1 MFLSTIFNITIISN
15 FENIFK
21 VKNIEI
27 VGLTRNEQINIKNDL
42 KIFENKN
49 IFRIKKKEIIQI
61 LNEFNFINY
70 FTINKK
76 FPSKI
81 IIFVKKTDLL
91 GATFFKGEKLYIGNN
106 GKFINVFDL
115 DNIKGLPI
123 IFGKFPI
130 KDYLKLQKK
139 LNSQNFN
146 LSNIEK
152 YFYFQSKRWDIE
164 FKDGIK
170 LKLPYKN
177 IENSLKI
184 FKSLKENNKI
194 DSRSIVDLRLS
205 NRIILSD
212 GQK

>member
-106 GKFINVFDL
+106 GKFINVFDV
-115 DNIKGLPI
+115 DNIKDLPI

-130 KDYLKLQKK
+130 NDYLKLQKK
-139 LNSQNFN
+139 TT
-146 LSNIEK
+146 
-152 YFYFQSKRWDIE
+152 
-164 FKDGIK
+164 
-170 LKLPYKN
+170 
-177 IENSLKI
+177 
-184 FKSLKENNKI
+184 
-194 DSRSIVDLRLS
+194 
-205 NRIILSD
+205 
-212 GQK
+212 